1 MSKLSAEQIAAERER
16 LQFEK
21 CRIHGDFQRK
31 VERGWLYKPGALE
44 EYRAKIKKINEQIA
58 ALDA

>member
-16 LQFEK
+16 LQSKK
-21 CRIHGDFQRK
+21 CRMHGDFQRK

-44 EYRAKIKKINEQIA
+44 EFRANIKEIDEQIA